1 MTLSEFVEKVQDELQ
16 DTPAELITA
25 DTKYKELDE
34 WGSLA
39 SLALIS
45 MIEENYG
52 RLITGAEV
60 RACNT
65 VRELYDY
72 IESL

>member
-1 MTLSEFVEKVQDELQ
+1 MTIEEFVEKVQDELQ
-16 DTPAELITA
+16 DTPAEEITPE
-25 DTKYKELDE
+25 TNYKELDE

-39 SLALIS
+39 SLSLIS

-52 RLITGAEV
+52 KLITGADV
-60 RACNT
+60 RSRNS

-72 IESL
+72 VESL